1 MKTEIVERAP
11 VTAWAFRHAGPM
23 HEVGKTYARLWQWQ
37 IANGIAGQTNEAIGA
52 CYGDEENAEALRY
65 YAGIVWDKPIAMPG
79 DAERLEIAGG
89 LYVCHRLIGHHDG
102 IPGVFENLYGE
113 WFPASG
119 YVPDDRPSLELYRNN
134 PFDTP
139 ANALITDILIPVRR
153 E

>member
-1 MKTEIVERAP
+1 MSGV
-11 VTAWAFRHAGPM
+11 
-23 HEVGKTYARLWQWQ
+23 
-37 IANGIAGQTNEAIGA
+37 IASWIGGRD
-52 CYGDEENAEALRY
+52 GDEENAEALRY